1 MSRVRIF
8 TVAVLALCSLAVLA
22 VPAIASVPS
31 VHSASSSAFC
41 KPITGI
47 SDKLQSA
54 TTNTSK
60 FNANTFKQF
69 AKALRSSAA
78 HAPAKVKKAGRSLA
92 SFYAALGGGDVS
104 GLQNTKNVSGAI
116 GTYFGYVATHCN

>member
-1 MSRVRIF
+1 MSRVRILA
-8 TVAVLALCSLAVLA
+8 VAVLALCSLAVLA
-22 VPAIASVPS
+22 VPATASV
-31 VHSASSSAFC
+31 HTASSSSFC

-54 TTNTSK
+54 TTDTSK

-69 AKALRSSAA
+69 ASALRSSAA

-92 SFYAALGGGDVS
+92 SFYAALGSGDAS
-104 GLQNTKNVSGAI
+104 GLQNTKNVAGAI

>member
-1 MSRVRIF
+1 MSRVRI
-8 TVAVLALCSLAVLA
+8 VILLAFVVSTFAFVQA
-22 VPAIASVPS
+22 PAGASAP
-31 VHSASSSAFC
+31 AAKGSAFC

-47 SDKLQSA
+47 SDKLKNAS
-54 TTNTSK
+54 TNTSK

-69 AKALRSSAA
+69 ASALRASAA
-78 HAPAKVKKAGRSLA
+78 HAPARVKKAGRTLA

-104 GLQNTKNVSGAI
+104 GLKNSANVSGAI